1 MRRIYISLIITCLS
15 AVAMAAQSRVGT
27 TDVDVDGFVVDS
39 VAKTENIGAK
49 MASTPVEAT
58 DTVTAENKNIVGRV
72 KNIGFVQKVINYF
85 GEANKPH
92 PEKRLDI
99 SFIGGPHYS
108 SETGFGIGL
117 AGSGTYYTRRDSAGM
132 PTADTPASN
141 VMLKADVTTGQM
153 YKIGAEGYHIFPGD
167 KWRANYDGYFYSFK
181 DKFWGIGYENGRNDE
196 NESTYTRLQAR
207 IKADFVYQVCRNVF
221 IGPLGQFSYIKATK
235 VHNPALFNGEQLR
248 TFTTGLGFT
257 FLIDSRD
264 VPTNAYSG
272 IYLRYD
278 QLFNPRFM
286 GNTYAFSSSE
296 LTLAG
301 YSQVWKGGVLAAMF
315 HANFTYGNTPWGMLA
330 TFGGSSN
337 MRGYYEGRYRDKSC
351 MDFTVELRQH
361 VWRRNGIVLW
371 AGAGEVFPR
380 FSQFKWN
387 HVLPNFGVG
396 YRWEFKHRV
405 NVRLDIGFGKGEKS
419 FNFSLNEAF

>member
-1 MRRIYISLIITCLS
+1 MRQLQNTDLIPKFVFTMRRIYISLIITCLS

-153 YKIGAEGYHIFPGD
+153 YKIYAEGYHIFP
-167 KWRANYDGYFYSFK
+167 
-181 DKFWGIGYENGRNDE
+181 
-196 NESTYTRLQAR
+196 
-207 IKADFVYQVCRNVF
+207 
-221 IGPLGQFSYIKATK
+221 AT
-235 VHNPALFNGEQLR
+235 NGEQ
-248 TFTTGLGFT
+248 TMMGIFTRSK
-257 FLIDSRD
+257 I
-264 VPTNAYSG
+264 
-272 IYLRYD
+272 
-278 QLFNPRFM
+278 
-286 GNTYAFSSSE
+286 
-296 LTLAG
+296 
-301 YSQVWKGGVLAAMF
+301 
-315 HANFTYGNTPWGMLA
+315 
-330 TFGGSSN
+330 
-337 MRGYYEGRYRDKSC
+337 
-351 MDFTVELRQH
+351 
-361 VWRRNGIVLW
+361 
-371 AGAGEVFPR
+371 
-380 FSQFKWN
+380 
-387 HVLPNFGVG
+387 NFGVLG
-396 YRWEFKHRV
+396 TKMAAMTRTRA
-405 NVRLDIGFGKGEKS
+405 RIRASRPG
-419 FNFSLNEAF
+419 